1 MADNNNVNIKALK
14 VIDLVCIFSFR
25 IYNNFISMERER
37 GRERTNFKIIDS
49 SLPINGQIVSLR
61 WSAQNG
67 TVINIGHFNILLAMA
82 VYLS

>member
-37 GRERTNFKIIDS
+37 GRERTNFKIIFVFTHIWPDS
-49 SLPINGQIVSLR
+49 VFTLVCTKWDSHKQWAL
-61 WSAQNG
+61 
-67 TVINIGHFNILLAMA
+67 
-82 VYLS
+82 